1 MSEATL
7 SRIRKLSLL
16 SKYFCPHRL
25 IRKITMNFHRL
36 YKKTF
41 AATLALTFT
50 APSYA
55 VVYSYDKLHR
65 LTTVKHNSG
74 QIIHYTYDPAG
85 NLTNVTSAIE
95 SYTIIIGTEQDQ
107 VFVLSP
113 TGEIKYQFQAKN
125 SDRGIAVAT
134 LDSDDDGTDEIAV
147 ASRESITLYEQE
159 GTEKQTFTVSEINA
173 TLAAAKIAGQP
184 EIIAGSKMFSD
195 GDMSRYSVE
204 GDFLGKHWTDFKRFS
219 LSTADLD
226 RDGNDD
232 LIVGS
237 RESNQV
243 SVNDI
248 TFSVFQDE
256 PHTRK
261 GTRKK
266 GQSKVTICH
275 KGKTKSVP
283 EPALKGHLGHGDSLG
298 ACSKPSPPPTPQP
311 TQPSQPTPPPTGGTT
326 PQPTTPE
333 PTGGTTPQPTTPEP
347 QTPTL
352 PPVPNEI
359 LYGVNVAAG
368 DINGDSQIEVI
379 AVMATNGGLIEIRSA
394 TGEWL
399 TEFEAFDQKSGGVVT
414 VGQIVGNAWPEIIV
428 SDGFEMRI
436 FDGKGELI
444 NSFQG
449 IDGDRIVSLAV
460 GKETIPINTP
470 LFSAETEQT
479 QPTDINT
486 AEGTL
491 TDEAAI
497 PESATETT
505 QSPVYGQPET
515 VENSDNATPV
525 AELEGVT
532 TTVEEDDFLGGAETT
547 TAPPVYS
554 PLPTTGIISYSYQ
567 YNGQTLSDVR
577 IEPGISISK
586 VKLKGQITNHGLV
599 SNATILP
606 GATFTGG
613 KMSSYITNQGTIV
626 DITFVGAKL
635 TGGYLSGLIKVNA
648 EKEMNLGVLKQVTIL
663 PETTVIDAV
672 LSGDIDNQGLLSDVT
687 IRSDGSVTGGI
698 LRGRIKN
705 KGLLRDIALAE
716 GTQIRGGSL
725 AGRIRGYKHN
735 KALIEEVDVI
745 EETVLENVII
755 GPGVH
760 LRRDVV
766 IGQGVEFASVLS
778 YQ

>member
-1 MSEATL
+1 
-7 SRIRKLSLL
+7 
-16 SKYFCPHRL
+16 
-25 IRKITMNFHRL
+25 MNFQRL

-41 AATLALTFT
+41 AATLALGFT

-74 QIIHYTYDPAG
+74 QVIHYTYDAAG
-85 NLTNVTSAIE
+85 NMASVTSAIQFH
-95 SYTIIIGTEQDQ
+95 TIIIGTEQDQ
-107 VFVLSP
+107 VFVFSP
-113 TGEIKYQFQAKN
+113 TGELKYQFKAKS

-147 ASRESITLYEQE
+147 ASRENITLYEQT
-159 GTEKQTFTVSEINA
+159 GTEKQTFSVSEINA
-173 TLAAAKIAGQP
+173 TLAAAQIAGQP

-219 LSTADLD
+219 LTTADLD

-261 GTRKK
+261 GARKK

-298 ACSKPSPPPTPQP
+298 PCQAAPPPSPQP
-311 TQPSQPTPPPTGGTT
+311 TQPVQPTPTGGTT
-326 PQPTTPE
+326 PEPTTPE
-333 PTGGTTPQPTTPEP
+333 PTGTTTPTTPEP
-347 QTPTL
+347 QTPSL
-352 PPVPNEI
+352 PPAPNEI

-368 DINGDSQIEVI
+368 DVNGDSQVEII
-379 AVMATNGGLIEIRSA
+379 AAMATNGGLVEIRSA

-399 TEFEAFDQKSGGVVT
+399 SEFEAFEQKSGSIVT
-414 VGQIVGNAWPEIIV
+414 VGQLVGNAWPEIIV
-428 SDGFEMRI
+428 SDGLEIRI
-436 FDGKGELI
+436 FDAKGELI
-444 NSFQG
+444 DSFQG
-449 IDGDRIVSLAV
+449 VDSDRIVSLAV
-460 GKETIPINTP
+460 GKETIAIDNP
-470 LFSAETEQT
+470 LLSVETEQT
-479 QPTDINT
+479 QPTDIKT
-486 AEGTL
+486 ADVTL
-491 TDEAAI
+491 TPDPTLLAE
-497 PESATETT
+497 ESGTVST
-505 QSPVYGQPET
+505 QTPVYGQPET
-515 VENSDNATPV
+515 VENPDNATPL
-525 AELEGVT
+525 AESEGVT
-532 TTVEEDDFLGGAETT
+532 TTAEEEEFLAGVETT
-547 TAPPVYS
+547 TARPVYS
-554 PLPTTGIISYSYQ
+554 PLPTTGTISYSYQ
-567 YNGQTLSDVR
+567 YNGHTLSDVR
-577 IEPGISISK
+577 IAPGISISK
-586 VKLKGQITNHGLV
+586 VKLKGKITNHGLV

-606 GATFTGG
+606 DATFTGG

-635 TGGYLSGLIKVNA
+635 TGGYLSGLIQVSV
-648 EKEMNLGVLKQVTIL
+648 EKEKNLGVLKEVSIL
-663 PETTVIDAV
+663 PNTIVIDAV

-716 GTQIRGGSL
+716 GTQILGGKL
-725 AGRIRGYKHN
+725 AGKIIGYKHN
-735 KALIEEVDVI
+735 KARLEELEVI
-745 EETVLENVII
+745 EHTVLKNVII
-755 GPGVH
+755 GPSVH
-760 LRRDVV
+760 LRKEVV
-766 IGQGVEFASVLS
+766 IGQGVEFANDFS